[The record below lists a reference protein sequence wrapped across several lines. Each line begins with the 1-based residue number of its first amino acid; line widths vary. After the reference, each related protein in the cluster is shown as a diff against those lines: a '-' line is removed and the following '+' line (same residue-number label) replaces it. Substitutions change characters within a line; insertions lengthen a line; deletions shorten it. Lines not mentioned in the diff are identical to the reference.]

1 VTDRLPELA
10 DLDLRTV
17 DPGLHDLARKRFA
30 ARDALGFVALTDN
43 DRALRLVLDNL
54 FALRAAGMYEQAL
67 LEALTGVRTNHHRW
81 SLRILIPLLEAAD
94 RDRLRAA
101 GGPLPGPGPFTLYR
115 GVHGRG
121 PARKV
126 GGLHWTSSPST
137 AARFA
142 TRFAEWGDAHD
153 PAVFVVRVAASA
165 VLAYVTDRG
174 EDDYL
179 VGLLPDVRPRRLLTL
194 PEPIRSGSAVIP

>member
-1 VTDRLPELA
+1 VLLLEHADR
-10 DLDLRTV
+10 D
-17 DPGLHDLARKRFA
+17 G
-30 ARDALGFVALTDN
+30 
-43 DRALRLVLDNL
+43 
-54 FALRAAGMYEQAL
+54 LRAAGA
-67 LEALTGVRTNHHRW
+67 
-81 SLRILIPLLEAAD
+81 
-94 RDRLRAA
+94 
-101 GGPLPGPGPFTLYR
+101 PLPGPGPFTLYR
-115 GVHGRG
+115 GVHDPG
-121 PARKV
+121 PARKIR
-126 GGLHWTSSPST
+126 GLHWTSSPST

-179 VGLLPDVRPRRLLTL
+179 VVLLPDVRPRRLLTL

>member
-1 VTDRLPELA
+1 VIDRAELA

-17 DPGLHDLARKRFA
+17 RQLLHDQAREAFA
-30 ARDALGFVALTDN
+30 ARDALGFVCSTDN
-43 DRALRLVLDNL
+43 QRALALVFDNL
-54 FALRAAGMYEQAL
+54 FALRAAGIYEQTL
-67 LEALTGVRTNHHRW
+67 LQALTGTRTNHHRW
-81 SLRILIPLLEAAD
+81 SLGILMLLLEHAD

-101 GGPLPGPGPFTLYR
+101 GAPLPGPGPFTLYR
-115 GVHGRG
+115 GVHDPG
-121 PARKV
+121 PARKIR
-126 GGLHWTSSPST
+126 GLHWTSSPST

-142 TRFAEWGDAHD
+142 TRFAEWGDAND

-179 VGLLPDVRPRRLLTL
+179 VVLPPDVRPRRLLTL